1 MKKEVVQIRVDS
13 QVKKKANKIFSAVG
27 VDFSTGVRMYLN
39 QVILRQGIPFS
50 VLTENGFSEE
60 KEAELLREL
69 AETKKMYERGEL
81 TAHTTV
87 ASLKKDLLS

>member
-60 KEAELLREL
+60 KETELLREL
-69 AETKKMYERGEL
+69 AETKRCMSE
-81 TAHTTV
+81 V
-87 ASLKKDLLS
+87 N